1 MSTPG
6 DASGLAVLSGGVGG
20 AKLVLGLYHA
30 MAPETSRER
39 LIVVAN
45 TGDDMRYM
53 GLHIAPDIDSVV
65 YALADLSDKERGWGR
80 ANETWTFMEA
90 LKGLGGEAWFNLG
103 DGDLAM
109 HVERTR
115 RLDEGQSLTEATG
128 AICGALGVRARI
140 LPMTDDAVATI
151 VDTPGGPLAFQHYF
165 VRDRCEPEVTGFRF
179 QGIADARPNPALMR
193 SLESGAISSV
203 LIAPSNPFV
212 SVDPILG
219 LPGMR
224 AALKSPPGPIVAVSP
239 IVGGQA
245 IKGPAAKMMAEL
257 GAPVSAA
264 GVARHYAGLVDAM
277 VIDEVDRGQAAE
289 IRGLGMEVLVTKTV
303 MRSLEDRIALARDCL
318 AFISD
323 LGARA

>member
-1 MSTPG
+1 LSTPG
-6 DASGLAVLSGGVGG
+6 DAPGLAVLSGGVGG
-20 AKLVLGLYHA
+20 AKLVLGLSHA
-30 MAPETSRER
+30 MAPEN
-39 LIVVAN
+39 LYVVAN
-45 TGDDMRYM
+45 TGDDMRYL

-90 LKGLGGEAWFNLG
+90 LKGLGGEDWFNLG

-115 RLDEGQSLTEATG
+115 RLDGGESLTEATAG
-128 AICGALGVRARI
+128 IREALGIGARI

-165 VRDRCEPEVTGFRF
+165 VRDRCEPTVTGFRF
-179 QGIADARPNPALMR
+179 QGIADARPSPTLARALD
-193 SLESGAISSV
+193 SGAIASV

-224 AALKSPPGPIVAVSP
+224 AALKALPGPIVAVSP

-264 GVARHYAGLVDAM
+264 GVARHYAGFVDAM
-277 VIDEVDRGQAAE
+277 VIDEVDRDQEAE
-289 IRGLGMEVLVTKTV
+289 IRGLGMEVLVAQTV

-318 AFISD
+318 AFIAR
-323 LGARA
+323 LGAR